1 MDLRHLE
8 ALRKA
13 APQLQIVTVHMDVSS
28 THLHSVSALSGI
40 VLVTAPASEPWVISW
55 RQWKARSC
63 LLSNYLPAGLSHRP
77 ASCPARGLT
86 DGDTF
91 AEPLDQEYA
100 EMVGNFDWESA
111 CSSIGNIPGA
121 QHEPVHNSPA
131 RSRSPGP
138 SMAERFR

>member
-1 MDLRHLE
+1 MHHAAACSVQDQPALHKLRLVVWPDMDLRHLE

-63 LLSNYLPAGLSHRP
+63 LLSNYLPAACLI
-77 ASCPARGLT
+77 
-86 DGDTF
+86 
-91 AEPLDQEYA
+91 DQRHVLQEA
-100 EMVGNFDWESA
+100 
-111 CSSIGNIPGA
+111 
-121 QHEPVHNSPA
+121 
-131 RSRSPGP
+131 
-138 SMAERFR
+138 